1 LSLRRKLGVIAFVY
15 LIEGYPMG
23 VFQDVW
29 GVYFRTH
36 EVSLA
41 LIGLISGLRLAWSA
55 KVLWSPLIDRFGERR
70 VWIAGANLAMAVAL
84 GVMATHGPRLDPLLW
99 SALVLFCVAS
109 ATQDVAIDAYT
120 IGLVE
125 RGEEGPA
132 NSMRITAYRIAV
144 IASGGGLV
152 VVGGDLG
159 WPQAWWLAAAV
170 CVAMAVGVLRTPRV
184 EVAPQ
189 ARREMWPALRRWLS
203 RPGAG
208 GVFAFVLLYR
218 VGDLAMGPMV
228 KPLWVDL
235 GFSPADIAFWSIAM
249 GNVATILGAIAGGW
263 WVSRRGIG
271 PSLLA
276 LGFLALASNLGYA
289 AAAMPGGPRTGVY
302 AASFIESFCT
312 GLVSVA
318 FLSYL
323 MHITQK
329 EHAAVQY
336 AALTA
341 IYALPG
347 TFFGAVSGLGVEEL
361 GYATYFAATAAIA
374 LPAFAFLPRARTWI
388 QHEPDSDR
396 DPTP

>member
-29 GVYFRTH
+29 SVYFRLH
-36 EVSLA
+36 GVSLA

-70 VWIAGANLAMAVAL
+70 AWIAGANLAMALAL
-84 GVMATHGPRLDPLLW
+84 GVMASNDAQLDPLLW
-99 SALVLFCVAS
+99 SALVLFCIAS

-125 RGEEGPA
+125 HGEEGPA
-132 NSMRITAYRIAV
+132 NSMRITAYRVALIA
-144 IASGGGLV
+144 AGGGLV
-152 VVGGDLG
+152 LVGGSFG
-159 WPQAWWLAAAV
+159 WPQAWWLAAAL

-184 EVAPQ
+184 EVPPQ
-189 ARREMWPALRRWLS
+189 ARRDLWPALRRWLG

-208 GVFAFVLLYR
+208 AVFAFVLLYR

-235 GFSPADIAFWSIAM
+235 GFSPGEIAFWSNAV
-249 GNVATILGAIAGGW
+249 GNVATILGAAAGGW

-271 PSLLA
+271 PALLA
-276 LGFLALASNLGYA
+276 LGILALASNLGYA
-289 AAAMPGGPRTGVY
+289 AAAMPGGPRVGVY
-302 AASFIESFCT
+302 AASFVESFCA

-347 TFFGAVSGLGVEEL
+347 TFFGAVSGRAVEEL
-361 GYATYFAATAAIA
+361 GYATYFTATAAIA
-374 LPAFAFLPRARTWI
+374 LPAFAFLPRARSWI
-388 QHEPDSDR
+388 QDERGTRPANG
-396 DPTP
+396 

>member
-1 LSLRRKLGVIAFVY
+1 VSFRRKLGVIAFVY

-29 GVYFRTH
+29 SVYFRLH
-36 EVSLA
+36 GVSLA

-70 VWIAGANLAMAVAL
+70 EWIAGANLAMAVAL
-84 GVMATHGPRLDPLLW
+84 GVMATNEPQLDPLLW

-125 RGEEGPA
+125 HGEEGPA
-132 NSMRITAYRIAV
+132 NSMRITAYRVAV
-144 IASGGGLV
+144 IAAGGGLV
-152 VVGGDLG
+152 LVGGSFG
-159 WPQAWWLAAAV
+159 WPQAWWLAAAL

-184 EVAPQ
+184 EVPPQ
-189 ARREMWPALRRWLS
+189 ARRELWPALRRWLG

-235 GFSPADIAFWSIAM
+235 GFSPGEIAFWSNAV
-249 GNVATILGAIAGGW
+249 GNVATILGAAAGGW

-271 PSLLA
+271 PALLA
-276 LGFLALASNLGYA
+276 LGILALASNLGYA
-289 AAAMPGGPRTGVY
+289 AAAMPGGPRVGVY
-302 AASFIESFCT
+302 AASFVESFCA

-323 MHITQK
+323 MHITEK

-347 TFFGAVSGLGVEEL
+347 TFFGAVSGRAVEEL
-361 GYATYFAATAAIA
+361 GYATYFTATAAIA
-374 LPAFAFLPRARTWI
+374 LPAFAFLPRARSWI
-388 QHEPDSDR
+388 QDERGTRPANG
-396 DPTP
+396 